1 LKTAEDQLSHR
12 VLKIVGSIL
21 RRSREG
27 HALDAN
33 EELLYS
39 RLENIFLRLN
49 GPLQIK
55 GRLSELLS
63 QFRSR
68 NSAFLDQT
76 ILPRVTDDAALT
88 SKFVDEVKAQLKKY
102 QDGLEKLVDTTQSNL
117 KDLDVIEDAMNK
129 DRLAPRK

>member
-1 LKTAEDQLSHR
+1 
-12 VLKIVGSIL
+12 
-21 RRSREG
+21 
-27 HALDAN
+27 
-33 EELLYS
+33 
-39 RLENIFLRLN
+39 
-49 GPLQIK
+49 LQIK